1 MLLGKRATEQILLVK
16 NPITAYRQLQKQIMA
31 KYRKK
36 TVVSKKS
43 VPRRRRPARRP
54 RRKRPGKSRMMQLVV
69 RKGKV
74 GRGGGGRRGAKRRR
88 RMKGTNT
95 ARMGRSS
102 KLPPTQLNAIY
113 ARRFK

>member
-1 MLLGKRATEQILLVK
+1 MLLGKRATEQLLLKK
-16 NPITAYRQLQKQIMA
+16 NPITAYRELQKQKMA

-36 TVVSKKS
+36 VVARKS
-43 VPRRRRPARRP
+43 SISRRRRRPTRRP
-54 RRKRPGKSRMMQLVV
+54 RRKRPPMRRVV

-74 GRGGGGRRGAKRRR
+74 GRGGGGGRGGTKRRR
-88 RMKGTNT
+88 VKGTNLAQT
-95 ARMGRSS
+95 RRSS